1 MNLRV
6 SVILVFALVLSA
18 CASHTRT
25 ETTSQPSAPVTTAPL
40 PVRPVSAQAVP
51 APTPA
56 AEATN
61 LPTRVVTVEE
71 IARVK
76 HASAV
81 AHPHD
86 HPNFHRAAYLADPA
100 SYLSKV
106 AGSRVYEVANPAAD
120 VASLTPAGPTGF
132 SAPTNGEVTLAAKT
146 EPGCPTTFVTFGL
159 GEFPASGLQSVTVA
173 ADDQG
178 VASTQFRI
186 ISGTVGNCLVLA
198 GSPVCAN
205 TIQFMISVPESK
217 P

>member
-1 MNLRV
+1 MNLPV
-6 SVILVFALVLSA
+6 SVILFLALVLSA

-25 ETTSQPSAPVTTAPL
+25 ETTPQPRTPVSVAPPPAQ
-40 PVRPVSAQAVP
+40 PVSAQAVP
-51 APTPA
+51 SPTPA
-56 AEATN
+56 PEASDI
-61 LPTRVVTVEE
+61 PTRVVTVEE

-178 VASTQFRI
+178 IARTQFRI
-186 ISGTVGNCLVLA
+186 SPGTVGNCLVLA

-205 TIQFMISVPESK
+205 TLSFLITVSGAQ
-217 P
+217 